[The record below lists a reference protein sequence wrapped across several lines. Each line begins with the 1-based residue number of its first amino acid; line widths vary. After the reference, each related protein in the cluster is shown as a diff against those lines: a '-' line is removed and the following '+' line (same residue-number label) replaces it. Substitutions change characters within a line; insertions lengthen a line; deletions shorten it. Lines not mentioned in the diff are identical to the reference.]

1 MSPIIDMEILD
12 MDKKDN
18 YQELVFVI
26 EGSRYAPSLGIF
38 LHYDKNNLKYL
49 GAINLPWTDN
59 FTTCVDKKSSALK
72 IKEWNNSLGFSS
84 FQEKLYFIQEG
95 KLKEQENISDIRI
108 FDRKV
113 IGIVKKN
120 IEVYKGKDF
129 DELLFTA
136 EEDNLL
142 FVSSNFKS
150 WLKVKSFN
158 TGKIGYIHFQMKES
172 DYGEELYFY
181 KQEDLD
187 GMTFQDIFDNLP
199 FNE

>member
-38 LHYDKNNLKYL
+38 FHYDKNNLKYL

-113 IGIVKKN
+113 VGIVKKILKYIKEKILMN
-120 IEVYKGKDF
+120 F
-129 DELLFTA
+129 FLLQ
-136 EEDNLL
+136 
-142 FVSSNFKS
+142 K
-150 WLKVKSFN
+150 
-158 TGKIGYIHFQMKES
+158 KEII
-172 DYGEELYFY
+172 YFLY
-181 KQEDLD
+181 QAILNH
-187 GMTFQDIFDNLP
+187 G
-199 FNE
+199 